1 MILKSNFYDKME
13 LFSCNELSLSIS
25 GQRLPQKKKKKK
37 NIPCR
42 IDCRKYL
49 FIALP
54 TLFNPSFLLISLKI
68 VKNSF

>member
-13 LFSCNELSLSIS
+13 LFSCNELSLSMS
-25 GQRLPQKKKKKK
+25 GQRLPQKKKK

-42 IDCRKYL
+42 IDCRRYL